1 MPSSIRA
8 SATERG
14 LGARAVLARLWSRRA
29 ARTSLLLIVL
39 LYAVALFAKQ
49 LAPYPP
55 ATQHDVVALK
65 EKPPSALHPFGTDFV
80 SRDVLSRMLYGARV
94 SLSVATLAVLLSA
107 TIGLMYGL
115 IAGYFGGR
123 LDDIMMRL
131 LDALL
136 SIPRL
141 LLLMAVLTLWTP
153 APLAALIILLGL
165 TGWFSVS
172 RLVRAEAR
180 SVRQRDFVAA
190 AHALGARPHEI
201 ILRHL
206 LPNVLAPVIV
216 AATLGIANVIILE
229 AGLSYLGIGT
239 HEPTASWG
247 SILRD
252 GSDAF
257 GTAWWLMLFPGL
269 AILVT
274 VLAFNTL
281 GDALRDALDPRQ
293 LPGASAIPS
302 NEDPLIQRNLTPQR
316 G

>member
-1 MPSSIRA
+1 MRLWTRA
-8 SATERG
+8 SVSEHSY
-14 LGARAVLARLWSRRA
+14 GASAVLARLWKHRA
-29 ARTSLLLIVL
+29 ARLSLLFIVV
-39 LYAVALFAKQ
+39 LYTVALFANV
-49 LAPYPP
+49 LAPYDPN
-55 ATQHDVVALK
+55 AQRDVVAGK
-65 EKPPSALHPFGTDFV
+65 ENPPSAQHPFGTDNFA
-80 SRDVLSRMLYGARV
+80 RDVLSRMLHGARI

-107 TIGLMYGL
+107 TIGIAYGL
-115 IAGYFGGR
+115 VAGYAGGR
-123 LDDIMMRL
+123 VDALMMRL

-141 LLLMAVLTLWTP
+141 LLLMAVLATWGR
-153 APLAALIILLGL
+153 APLGALIVLLGV
-165 TGWFSVS
+165 TGWFAVS
-172 RLVRAEAR
+172 RLVRAEAHSLR
-180 SVRQRDFVAA
+180 RRDFVVA

-239 HEPTASWG
+239 REPTASWG

-269 AILVT
+269 AIVVT
-274 VLAFNTL
+274 VLAFNTV

-293 LPGASAIPS
+293 LPGASAIPAS
-302 NEDPLIQRNLTPQR
+302 EDADIQRDVIAQR
-316 G
+316 A